1 METEEKF
8 VISTSIVDD
17 TYWIKYTFTNDFG
30 CTGISNLTIAPINS
44 TQVYILNSGPLLVP
58 IDYTV
63 NPSACENETMTFNYE
78 VTPDTSAIQTD
89 VDVVTLD
96 SQGF

>member
-1 METEEKF
+1 METEDEF
-8 VISTSIVDD
+8 VISSNVLADSI
-17 TYWIKYTFTNDFG
+17 WIKYTFTNDFG
-30 CTGISNLTIAPINS
+30 CNSISNITIAPINS
-44 TQVYILNSGPLLVP
+44 TQVYVLNSGPLLVP